1 VRIVIPYINFHGR
14 SFNDPV
20 MIGGL
25 EYFIKRVHD
34 HYDDVKV
41 VELTDYILD
50 DIIRCKKPLRDRKLV
65 KQLNNM
71 VKDIALNYNADVIMS
86 NWLFSI
92 VSGAGMMD
100 SPIPIIHIEH
110 TNSAMMSSVNS
121 LNRIKRN
128 NHSVF
133 LVNPY
138 QKNYYDAYAKR
149 LNCNIIDFDGYVE
162 PAFLCGEKPK
172 VQDNPEFDC
181 VTIGRCDPLYKMPY
195 RIKSMLKDTNFKT
208 LLMTNPERHDERDEK
223 CYKYWMENKHWD
235 DCLYDL
241 PHNEVMKNL
250 SRGRTYFMTWADE
263 CFPIVGLEALSCG
276 IPLILN
282 SRMTDDRGPVKRQ
295 NFKYPLHGGDMWATD
310 KSHYINIMHNSK
322 EELIDAINKF
332 KDIDRQEIQD
342 MTWEKYTEKR
352 WKSILDNAIDKTI
365 ENFKSNRGG
374 VLSI

>member
-1 VRIVIPYINFHGR
+1 MKIVIPYINFQGR

-25 EYFIKRVHD
+25 EYFIKRIND
-34 HYDDVKV
+34 HYDNVKV

-50 DIIRCKKPLRDRKLV
+50 GSKKPIKSRKLV
-65 KQLNNM
+65 KQINNM
-71 VKDIALNYNADVIMS
+71 VKNIALDYDADVIVS

-92 VSGAGMMD
+92 ISGAGMMD

-110 TNSAMMSSVNS
+110 TNSAMMSAVIS
-121 LNRIKRN
+121 LHRIKKN
-128 NHSVF
+128 GHSVF

-149 LNCNIIDFDGYVE
+149 LKIDQVEFDGYVE

-195 RIKSMLKDTNFKT
+195 RIKSMLEGTNFRT
-208 LLMTNPERHDERDEK
+208 LLMSNPERHDGRNKK
-223 CYKYWMENKHWD
+223 CYEYWMKNKHWD

-241 PHNEVMKNL
+241 PHGEVIKNL

-276 IPLILN
+276 LPLIIN
-282 SRMTDDRGPVKRQ
+282 TRMSENRGPVTKQ
-295 NFKYPLHGGDMWATD
+295 NFKYPLHGGDLWAVD
-310 KSHYINIMHNSK
+310 KSHSINIMHNSK

-374 VLSI
+374 VLPI

>member
-1 VRIVIPYINFHGR
+1 MKIVIPYINFQGR

-25 EYFIKRVHD
+25 EYFIKRIND
-34 HYDDVKV
+34 HYDNVKV

-50 DIIRCKKPLRDRKLV
+50 GSKKPIKSRKLV
-65 KQLNNM
+65 KQINNM
-71 VKDIALNYNADVIMS
+71 VKNIALDYDADVIVS

-92 VSGAGMMD
+92 ISGAGMMD

-110 TNSAMMSSVNS
+110 TNSAMMSAVIS
-121 LNRIKRN
+121 LHRIKKN
-128 NHSVF
+128 GHSVF

-149 LNCNIIDFDGYVE
+149 LKIDQVEFDGYVE

-195 RIKSMLKDTNFKT
+195 RIKSMLEGTNFRT
-208 LLMTNPERHDERDEK
+208 LLMSNPERHDGRNKK
-223 CYKYWMENKHWD
+223 CYEYWMKNKHWD

-241 PHNEVMKNL
+241 PHGEVIKNL

-276 IPLILN
+276 LPLIIN
-282 SRMTDDRGPVKRQ
+282 TRMSENRGPVTKQ
-295 NFKYPLHGGDMWATD
+295 NFKYPLHGGDLWAVD
-310 KSHYINIMHNSK
+310 KSHSINIMHNSK

-332 KDIDRQEIQD
+332 KDIDRQKIQD

-374 VLSI
+374 VLPI

>member
-1 VRIVIPYINFHGR
+1 MRIVIPYINFQGR

-25 EYFIKRVHD
+25 EYFIKRIND
-34 HYDDVKV
+34 HYDNVKV

-50 DIIRCKKPLRDRKLV
+50 GSKKPIKSRKLV
-65 KQLNNM
+65 KQINNM
-71 VKDIALNYNADVIMS
+71 VKNIALDYDADVIVS

-92 VSGAGMMD
+92 ISGAGMMD

-110 TNSAMMSSVNS
+110 TNSAMMSAVIS
-121 LNRIKRN
+121 LHRIKKN
-128 NHSVF
+128 GHSVF

-149 LNCNIIDFDGYVE
+149 LKIDQVEFDGYVE

-195 RIKSMLKDTNFKT
+195 RIKSMLEGTNFRT
-208 LLMTNPERHDERDEK
+208 LLMSNPERHDGRNKK
-223 CYKYWMENKHWD
+223 CYEYWMKNKHWD

-241 PHNEVMKNL
+241 PHGEVIKNL

-276 IPLILN
+276 LPLIIN
-282 SRMTDDRGPVKRQ
+282 TRMSENRGPVIKQ
-295 NFKYPLHGGDMWATD
+295 NFKYPLHGGDLWAVD
-310 KSHYINIMHNSK
+310 KSHSINIMHNSK

-332 KDIDRQEIQD
+332 KDIDRQKIQD

-374 VLSI
+374 VLPI

>member
-1 VRIVIPYINFHGR
+1 MKIVIPYINFQGR

-25 EYFIKRVHD
+25 EYFIKRIND
-34 HYDDVKV
+34 HYDNVKV

-50 DIIRCKKPLRDRKLV
+50 GSKKPIKSRKLV
-65 KQLNNM
+65 KQINNM
-71 VKDIALNYNADVIMS
+71 VKNIALDYNADVIVS

-92 VSGAGMMD
+92 ISGAGMMD

-110 TNSAMMSSVNS
+110 TNSAMMSAVIS
-121 LNRIKRN
+121 LHRIKKN
-128 NHSVF
+128 GHSVF

-149 LNCNIIDFDGYVE
+149 LKIDQVEFDGYVE

-195 RIKSMLKDTNFKT
+195 RIKSMLEGTNFRT
-208 LLMTNPERHDERDEK
+208 LLMSNPERHDGRNKK
-223 CYKYWMENKHWD
+223 CYEYWMKNKHWD

-241 PHNEVMKNL
+241 PHGEVIKNL

-276 IPLILN
+276 LPLIIN
-282 SRMTDDRGPVKRQ
+282 TRMSENRGPVIKQ
-295 NFKYPLHGGDMWATD
+295 NFKYPLHGGDLWAVD
-310 KSHYINIMHNSK
+310 KSHSINIMHNSK

-374 VLSI
+374 VLPI

>member
-1 VRIVIPYINFHGR
+1 MKIVIPYINFQGR

-25 EYFIKRVHD
+25 EYFIKRIND
-34 HYDDVKV
+34 HYDNVKV

-50 DIIRCKKPLRDRKLV
+50 GSKKPIKSRKLV
-65 KQLNNM
+65 KQINNM
-71 VKDIALNYNADVIMS
+71 VKNIALDYDADVIVS

-92 VSGAGMMD
+92 ISGAGMMD

-110 TNSAMMSSVNS
+110 TNSAMMSAVIS
-121 LNRIKRN
+121 LHRIKKN
-128 NHSVF
+128 GHSVF

-149 LNCNIIDFDGYVE
+149 LKIDQVEFDGYVE

-195 RIKSMLKDTNFKT
+195 RIKSMLEGTNFRT
-208 LLMTNPERHDERDEK
+208 LLMSNPERHDGRNKK
-223 CYKYWMENKHWD
+223 CYEYWMKNKHWD

-241 PHNEVMKNL
+241 PHGEVIKNL

-276 IPLILN
+276 LPLIIN
-282 SRMTDDRGPVKRQ
+282 TRMSENRGPVTKQ
-295 NFKYPLHGGDMWATD
+295 NFKYPLHGGDLWAVD
-310 KSHYINIMHNSK
+310 KSHSINIMHNSK

-332 KDIDRQEIQD
+332 KDIDRQKIQD

-365 ENFKSNRGG
+365 ENFKSKRGG
-374 VLSI
+374 VLPI

>member
-1 VRIVIPYINFHGR
+1 MRIVIPYINFQGR

-25 EYFIKRVHD
+25 EYFIKRIND
-34 HYDDVKV
+34 HYDNVKV

-50 DIIRCKKPLRDRKLV
+50 GSKKPLKNRKLV

-71 VKDIALNYNADVIMS
+71 VKNIALDYNADVIMS
-86 NWLFSI
+86 NWLFGVI
-92 VSGAGMMD
+92 SGAGMMD

-110 TNSAMMSSVNS
+110 TNSAMMSAVIS
-121 LNRIKRN
+121 LYRIKKN
-128 NHSVF
+128 GHSVF

-138 QKNYYDAYAKR
+138 QKNYYGAYAKR
-149 LNCNIIDFDGYVE
+149 LKKDQVEFDGYVE

-195 RIKSMLKDTNFKT
+195 RIKSMLEGTNFRT
-208 LLMTNPERHDERDEK
+208 LLMTNPERHDDRDKK
-223 CYKYWMENKHWD
+223 CYEYWMKNKHWD

-241 PHNEVMKNL
+241 PHGEVIKNL

-276 IPLILN
+276 LPLIIN
-282 SRMTDDRGPVKRQ
+282 TRMSENRGPVKKQ
-295 NFKYPLHGGDMWATD
+295 NFKYPLHGGDLWAVD
-310 KSHYINIMHNSK
+310 KSHSINIMHNSK

-374 VLSI
+374 VLPI

>member
-1 VRIVIPYINFHGR
+1 MKIVIPYINFQGR

-25 EYFIKRVHD
+25 EYFIKRINE

-41 VELTDYILD
+41 VELTDYIFD
-50 DIIRCKKPLRDRKLV
+50 GSKRPWKNRKLV
-65 KQLNNM
+65 KQVNNM
-71 VKDIALNYNADVIMS
+71 VKNIALDYNADVIMS

-92 VSGAGMMD
+92 ISGAGMMD

-110 TNSAMMSSVNS
+110 TNSAMMSAVIS
-121 LNRIKRN
+121 LYRIKKN
-128 NHSVF
+128 GHSVF

-138 QKNYYDAYAKR
+138 QKNYYTAYAKR
-149 LNCNIIDFDGYVE
+149 LKKDQIEFDGYVE

-181 VTIGRCDPLYKMPY
+181 ITIGRCDPLYKMPY
-195 RIKSMLKDTNFKT
+195 RIKSMLEGTNFRT
-208 LLMTNPERHDERDEK
+208 LLMTNPERLDTRDKK
-223 CYKYWMENKHWD
+223 CYEYWLKNKHWD

-241 PHNEVMKNL
+241 PHDEVTKNL

-276 IPLILN
+276 LPLIIN
-282 SRMTDDRGPVKRQ
+282 TRMSENRGAVKKQ
-295 NFKYPLHGGDMWATD
+295 NFKYPLHGSDLWAFD
-310 KSHYINIMHNSK
+310 KSHSINIMHNSK

-374 VLSI
+374 VLPI

>member
-1 VRIVIPYINFHGR
+1 MKIVIPYINFQGR

-25 EYFIKRVHD
+25 EYFIKRIND
-34 HYDDVKV
+34 HYDNVKV

-50 DIIRCKKPLRDRKLV
+50 GSKKPIKSRKLV
-65 KQLNNM
+65 KQINNM
-71 VKDIALNYNADVIMS
+71 VKNIALDYNADVIVS

-92 VSGAGMMD
+92 ISGAGMMD

-110 TNSAMMSSVNS
+110 TNSAMMSAVIS
-121 LNRIKRN
+121 LHRIKKN
-128 NHSVF
+128 GHSVF

-149 LNCNIIDFDGYVE
+149 LKIDQVEFDGYVE

-195 RIKSMLKDTNFKT
+195 RIKSMLEGTNFRT
-208 LLMTNPERHDERDEK
+208 LLMSNPERHDGRNKK
-223 CYKYWMENKHWD
+223 CYEYWMKNKHWD

-241 PHNEVMKNL
+241 PHGEVIKNL

-276 IPLILN
+276 LPLIIN
-282 SRMTDDRGPVKRQ
+282 TRMSENRGPVIKQ
-295 NFKYPLHGGDMWATD
+295 NFKYPLHGGDLWAVD
-310 KSHYINIMHNSK
+310 KSHSINIMHNSK

-365 ENFKSNRGG
+365 ENFKSKRGG
-374 VLSI
+374 VLPI

>member
-1 VRIVIPYINFHGR
+1 MKIVIPYINFQGR

-25 EYFIKRVHD
+25 EYFIKRIND
-34 HYDDVKV
+34 HYDNVKV

-50 DIIRCKKPLRDRKLV
+50 GSKKPIKSRKLV
-65 KQLNNM
+65 KQINNM
-71 VKDIALNYNADVIMS
+71 VKNIALDYNADVIVS

-92 VSGAGMMD
+92 ISGAGMMD

-110 TNSAMMSSVNS
+110 TNSAMMSAVIS
-121 LNRIKRN
+121 LHRIKKN
-128 NHSVF
+128 GHSVF

-149 LNCNIIDFDGYVE
+149 LKIDQVEFDGYVE

-195 RIKSMLKDTNFKT
+195 RIKSMLEGTNFRT
-208 LLMTNPERHDERDEK
+208 LLMSNPERHDGRNKK
-223 CYKYWMENKHWD
+223 CYEYWMKNKHWD

-241 PHNEVMKNL
+241 PHGEVIKNL

-276 IPLILN
+276 LPLIIN
-282 SRMTDDRGPVKRQ
+282 TRMSENRGPVTKQ
-295 NFKYPLHGGDMWATD
+295 NFKYPLHGGDLWAVD
-310 KSHYINIMHNSK
+310 KSHSINIMHNSK

-374 VLSI
+374 VLPI

>member
-1 VRIVIPYINFHGR
+1 
-14 SFNDPV
+14 
-20 MIGGL
+20 
-25 EYFIKRVHD
+25 
-34 HYDDVKV
+34 
-41 VELTDYILD
+41 
-50 DIIRCKKPLRDRKLV
+50 
-65 KQLNNM
+65 M
-71 VKDIALNYNADVIMS
+71 VKNIALDYNADVIVS

-92 VSGAGMMD
+92 ISGAGMMD

-110 TNSAMMSSVNS
+110 TNSAMMSAVIS
-121 LNRIKRN
+121 LHRIKKN
-128 NHSVF
+128 GHSVF

-149 LNCNIIDFDGYVE
+149 LKIDQVEFDGYVE

-195 RIKSMLKDTNFKT
+195 RIKSMLEGTNFRT
-208 LLMTNPERHDERDEK
+208 LLMSNPERHDRRNKK
-223 CYKYWMENKHWD
+223 CYEYWMKNKHWD

-241 PHNEVMKNL
+241 PHGEVIKNL

-276 IPLILN
+276 LPLIIN
-282 SRMTDDRGPVKRQ
+282 TRMSENRGPVIKQ
-295 NFKYPLHGGDMWATD
+295 NFKYPLHGGDLWAVD
-310 KSHYINIMHNSK
+310 KSHSINIMHNSK

-332 KDIDRQEIQD
+332 KDIDRQKIQD

-374 VLSI
+374 VLPI

>member
-1 VRIVIPYINFHGR
+1 MKIVIPYINFQGR

-25 EYFIKRVHD
+25 EYFIKRIND
-34 HYDDVKV
+34 HYDNVKV

-50 DIIRCKKPLRDRKLV
+50 DSKKPIKNRNLV
-65 KQLNNM
+65 KQINNM
-71 VKDIALNYNADVIMS
+71 VKNIALDYNADVIMS

-92 VSGAGMMD
+92 ISGAGMMD

-110 TNSAMMSSVNS
+110 TNSAMMSAVIS
-121 LNRIKRN
+121 LYRIKKN
-128 NHSVF
+128 GHSVF

-149 LNCNIIDFDGYVE
+149 LKRDQVEFDGYVE

-195 RIKSMLKDTNFKT
+195 RIKSMLEGTNFRT
-208 LLMTNPERHDERDEK
+208 LLMSNPERHDGRNKK
-223 CYKYWMENKHWD
+223 CYEYWMKNKHWD

-241 PHNEVMKNL
+241 PHGEVIKNL

-276 IPLILN
+276 LPLIIN
-282 SRMTDDRGPVKRQ
+282 TRMSENRGPVIKQ
-295 NFKYPLHGGDMWATD
+295 NFKYPLHGGDLWAVD
-310 KSHYINIMHNSK
+310 KSHSINIMHNSK

-374 VLSI
+374 VLPL

>member
-1 VRIVIPYINFHGR
+1 MKIVIPYINFQGR

-25 EYFIKRVHD
+25 EYFIKRIND
-34 HYDDVKV
+34 HYDNVKV

-50 DIIRCKKPLRDRKLV
+50 GSKKPIKSKKLV
-65 KQLNNM
+65 KQINNM
-71 VKDIALNYNADVIMS
+71 VKNIALDYNADVIVS

-92 VSGAGMMD
+92 ISGAGMMD

-110 TNSAMMSSVNS
+110 TNSAMMSAVIS
-121 LNRIKRN
+121 LHRIKKN
-128 NHSVF
+128 GHSVF

-149 LNCNIIDFDGYVE
+149 LKIDQVEFDGYVE

-195 RIKSMLKDTNFKT
+195 RIKSMLEGTNFRT
-208 LLMTNPERHDERDEK
+208 LLMSNPERHDGRNKK
-223 CYKYWMENKHWD
+223 CYEYWMKNKHWD

-241 PHNEVMKNL
+241 PHGEVIKNL

-276 IPLILN
+276 LPLIIN
-282 SRMTDDRGPVKRQ
+282 TRMSENRGPVIKQ
-295 NFKYPLHGGDMWATD
+295 NFKYPLHGGDLWAVD
-310 KSHYINIMHNSK
+310 KSHSINIMHNSK

-342 MTWEKYTEKR
+342 ITWEKYTEKR

-374 VLSI
+374 VLPI

>member
-1 VRIVIPYINFHGR
+1 MKIVIPYINFQGR

-25 EYFIKRVHD
+25 EYFIKRIND
-34 HYDDVKV
+34 HYDNVKV

-50 DIIRCKKPLRDRKLV
+50 DSKKPIKNRNLV
-65 KQLNNM
+65 KQINNM
-71 VKDIALNYNADVIMS
+71 VKNIALDYNADVIMS

-92 VSGAGMMD
+92 ISGAGMMD

-110 TNSAMMSSVNS
+110 TNSAMMSAVIS
-121 LNRIKRN
+121 LYRIKKN
-128 NHSVF
+128 GHSVF

-149 LNCNIIDFDGYVE
+149 LKRDQVEFDGYVE

-195 RIKSMLKDTNFKT
+195 RIKSMLEGTNFRT
-208 LLMTNPERHDERDEK
+208 LLMSNPERHDGRNKK
-223 CYKYWMENKHWD
+223 CYEYWMKNKHWD

-241 PHNEVMKNL
+241 PHGEVIKNL

-276 IPLILN
+276 LPLIIN
-282 SRMTDDRGPVKRQ
+282 TRMSENRGPVTKQ
-295 NFKYPLHGGDMWATD
+295 NFKYPLHGGDLWAVD
-310 KSHYINIMHNSK
+310 KSHSINIMHNSK

-365 ENFKSNRGG
+365 ENFKLKRGG
-374 VLSI
+374 VLPI

>member
-1 VRIVIPYINFHGR
+1 MKIVIPYINFQGR

-25 EYFIKRVHD
+25 EYFIKRIND
-34 HYDDVKV
+34 HYDNVKV

-50 DIIRCKKPLRDRKLV
+50 DSKKPIKSRKLV
-65 KQLNNM
+65 KQINNM
-71 VKDIALNYNADVIMS
+71 VKNIALDYDADVIVS

-92 VSGAGMMD
+92 ISGAGMMD

-110 TNSAMMSSVNS
+110 TNSAMMSAVIS
-121 LNRIKRN
+121 LHRIKKN
-128 NHSVF
+128 GHSVF

-149 LNCNIIDFDGYVE
+149 LKIDQVEFDGYVE

-195 RIKSMLKDTNFKT
+195 RIKSMLEGTNFRT
-208 LLMTNPERHDERDEK
+208 LLMSNPERHDGRNKK
-223 CYKYWMENKHWD
+223 CYEYWMKNKHWD

-241 PHNEVMKNL
+241 PHGEVIKNL

-276 IPLILN
+276 LPLIIN
-282 SRMTDDRGPVKRQ
+282 TRMSENRGPVIKQ
-295 NFKYPLHGGDMWATD
+295 NFKYPLHGGDLWAVD
-310 KSHYINIMHNSK
+310 KSHSINIMHNSK

-374 VLSI
+374 VLPI

>member
-1 VRIVIPYINFHGR
+1 MKIVIPYINFQGR

-25 EYFIKRVHD
+25 EYFIKRIND
-34 HYDDVKV
+34 HYDNVKV

-50 DIIRCKKPLRDRKLV
+50 GSKKPIKSRKLV
-65 KQLNNM
+65 KQINNM
-71 VKDIALNYNADVIMS
+71 VKNIALDYDADVIVS

-92 VSGAGMMD
+92 ISGAGMMD

-110 TNSAMMSSVNS
+110 TNSAMMSAVIS
-121 LNRIKRN
+121 LHRIKKN
-128 NHSVF
+128 GHSVF

-149 LNCNIIDFDGYVE
+149 LKIDQVEFDGYVE

-195 RIKSMLKDTNFKT
+195 RIKSMLEGTNFRT
-208 LLMTNPERHDERDEK
+208 LLMSNPERHDRRNKK
-223 CYKYWMENKHWD
+223 CYEYWMKNKHWD

-241 PHNEVMKNL
+241 PHGEVIKNL

-276 IPLILN
+276 LPLIIN
-282 SRMTDDRGPVKRQ
+282 TRMSENRGPVIKQ
-295 NFKYPLHGGDMWATD
+295 NFKYPLHGGDLWAVD
-310 KSHYINIMHNSK
+310 KSHSINIMHNSK

-374 VLSI
+374 VLPI

>member
-1 VRIVIPYINFHGR
+1 MKIVIPYINFQGR

-25 EYFIKRVHD
+25 EYFIKRIND
-34 HYDDVKV
+34 HYDNVKV

-50 DIIRCKKPLRDRKLV
+50 DSKKPIKNRNLV
-65 KQLNNM
+65 KQINNM
-71 VKDIALNYNADVIMS
+71 VKNIALDYNADVIMS

-92 VSGAGMMD
+92 ISGAGMMD

-110 TNSAMMSSVNS
+110 TNSAMMSAVIS
-121 LNRIKRN
+121 LYRIKKN
-128 NHSVF
+128 GHSVF

-149 LNCNIIDFDGYVE
+149 LKRDQVEFDGYVE
-162 PAFLCGEKPK
+162 PALLCGEKPK

-195 RIKSMLKDTNFKT
+195 RIKSMLEGTNFRT
-208 LLMTNPERHDERDEK
+208 LLMSNPERHDGRNKK
-223 CYKYWMENKHWD
+223 CYEYWMKNKHWD

-241 PHNEVMKNL
+241 PHGEVIKNL

-276 IPLILN
+276 LPLIIN
-282 SRMTDDRGPVKRQ
+282 TRMSENRGPVTKQ
-295 NFKYPLHGGDMWATD
+295 NFKYPLHGGDLWAVD
-310 KSHYINIMHNSK
+310 KSHSINIMHNSK

-365 ENFKSNRGG
+365 ENFKLKRGG
-374 VLSI
+374 VLPI